1 MLTLL
6 TTVRGIL
13 KPNMYLHVAPAGV
26 VPLALGC
33 LPLREH
39 KFLYFWRHIMKT
51 TRPRVHLLPRESEV
65 NARTSA
71 VLRPLAFSHAQS
83 MESLRV
89 SGNTDIYEYSLI
101 DQCVIINLNGL

>member
-13 KPNMYLHVAPAGV
+13 KPDMYLHVAPAGV

-39 KFLYFWRHIMKT
+39 KFLYFWLHDTKT
-51 TRPRVHLLPRESEV
+51 TRPIVHLCSRESQV

-71 VLRPLAFSHAQS
+71 LLCPLEFSHAQS
-83 MESLRV
+83 MESLHV
-89 SGNTDIYEYSLI
+89 SGITDIYEYSLI
-101 DQCVIINLNGL
+101 DRFIIINLNGL

>member
-26 VPLALGC
+26 VPLAQGC

-39 KFLYFWRHIMKT
+39 KFLYFWLHDMKT
-51 TRPRVHLLPRESEV
+51 TRPIVHLCSRESQV

-71 VLRPLAFSHAQS
+71 LLRPLAFSHAQS

-89 SGNTDIYEYSLI
+89 SGIADIYEYSLI
-101 DQCVIINLNGL
+101 DRFIIINLNGL